1 MIFDVIERYHAPY
14 VYVEKWRVKDFQL
27 HFHTDIELSL
37 VLSGS
42 ADFSVNHQ
50 SFTLHAGDIMLINR
64 VTPHSITNPDACE
77 CIWLAINPSFCHSF
91 FPSLSS
97 VRFQENFIGAAHPLN
112 AALSADIRS
121 IFEFLSEQDVGYEFK
136 LQELLNHVI
145 YMLISS
151 QRYILLSS
159 AAADA
164 EKLHLDRVRRILDY
178 IELNYS
184 LKPRL
189 EDLADDMQLSPD
201 YLSHFIKEAFGLTF
215 REYLTKFRLRRA
227 LDLLERGPIRQLDLL
242 LQTGFSD
249 YRYFSRAFSKN
260 YGCTPEEYMR
270 RARATEA

>member
-50 SFTLHAGDIMLINR
+50 NFTLHAGDIMLINR

-112 AALSADIRS
+112 AALSADWLMGTNSFSRIS
-121 IFEFLSEQDVGYEFK
+121 
-136 LQELLNHVI
+136 
-145 YMLISS
+145 ISS
-151 QRYILLSS
+151 KGLPGRKVQFLQSS
-159 AAADA
+159 P
-164 EKLHLDRVRRILDY
+164 VWSWI
-178 IELNYS
+178 
-184 LKPRL
+184 
-189 EDLADDMQLSPD
+189 M
-201 YLSHFIKEAFGLTF
+201 
-215 REYLTKFRLRRA
+215 
-227 LDLLERGPIRQLDLL
+227 
-242 LQTGFSD
+242 
-249 YRYFSRAFSKN
+249 
-260 YGCTPEEYMR
+260 
-270 RARATEA
+270 